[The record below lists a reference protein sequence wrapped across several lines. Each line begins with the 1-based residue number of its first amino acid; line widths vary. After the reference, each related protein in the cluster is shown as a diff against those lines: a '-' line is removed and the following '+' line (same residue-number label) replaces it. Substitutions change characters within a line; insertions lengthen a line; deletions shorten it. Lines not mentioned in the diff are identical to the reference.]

1 MLDQRLI
8 GKFPTAMLALALLLL
23 ASPAAAREGGTVRG
37 SATVRDAD
45 TVVVGGT
52 TVVRLRG
59 VDAEELRTPRGWQAK
74 QAMRAIV
81 GDGDLVCRLTVS
93 ALGAARWG
101 SVSNLMARTLA
112 RRSSPGAGA
121 VLSAIRHAISEVRNR
136 GRAGCATAFELLH
149 TAHAITGAIA
159 ITDIVR
165 VITDI
170 KK

>member
-59 VDAEELRTPRGWQAK
+59 VDAEEPRTPRGWQAK

-81 GDGDLVCRLTVS
+81 GDGDLVCRLT
-93 ALGAARWG
+93 GERTWG
-101 SVSNLMARTLA
+101 R
-112 RRSSPGAGA
+112 
-121 VLSAIRHAISEVRNR
+121 EV
-136 GRAGCATAFELLH
+136 GFCFKPDG
-149 TAHAITGAIA
+149 
-159 ITDIVR
+159 TDISQAIIAGGWALSCPRYDTRYLRFETVAAQAAQPR
-165 VITDI
+165 SNYCIRRTR
-170 KK
+170 